1 MPVPACSQFPVKI
14 TFMFTGIIQAVGQIE
29 RVTAAGD
36 DVKLAISA
44 GGLDMRDV
52 AVGDSVAVNGVCLT
66 AVSLTPTNFEA
77 HVSKETLS
85 CTVGLDSPR
94 AVNLEKALRF
104 SDRLGG
110 HLISGHVD
118 GVGKI
123 VRFEPAGDCMLLAVR
138 APHALSRY
146 IAIKGSIAIDGVS
159 LTVNTVETDTFS
171 VNLIPHTLQMSS
183 LKNLGVGSRVNLEVD
198 LIARYVERMAQWNDK
213 GDSA

>member
-1 MPVPACSQFPVKI
+1 
-14 TFMFTGIIQAVGQIE
+14 MFTGIIQAVGHIE
-29 RVTAAGD
+29 RVTAAGE
-36 DVKLAISA
+36 DVELAISV

-52 AVGDSVAVNGVCLT
+52 AVGDSIAVNGVCLT
-66 AVSLTPTNFEA
+66 AVSVDKKHFEA
-77 HVSKETLS
+77 HVSKETLF

-146 IAIKGSIAIDGVS
+146 IAVKGSIAIDGVS

-183 LKNLGVGSRVNLEVD
+183 LRNLGVGSRVNLEVD